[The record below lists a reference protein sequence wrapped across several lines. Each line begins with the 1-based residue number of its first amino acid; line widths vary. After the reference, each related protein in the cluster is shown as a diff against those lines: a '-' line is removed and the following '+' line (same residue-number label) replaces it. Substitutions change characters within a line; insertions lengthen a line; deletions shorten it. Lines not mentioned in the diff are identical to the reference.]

1 MSTNL
6 SNAASFYNWINNR
19 NAQPPAHN
27 QDNNQDDDGM
37 SDDDMNDDPPPPPQY
52 LRRPPAPSPTSY
64 GLLLVHSGS
73 SSDLSTLSLLQHSVT
88 PFVTEYPHVKF
99 AHISSE
105 VPGFEKG
112 TSSHQFEV
120 TATPTFI
127 VFNFSTKKQKTRL
140 VSADPQRLHL
150 LPDQV
155 RQLLESEVP
164 KRMVFKETLG
174 TGGTTTSGGG
184 VDPREARLARF
195 AAAANNNNNNDDDNA
210 SSTPPPPAQPM
221 ETSSPSSN
229 VGPSSSS
236 SVPFNRHT
244 SIFKS
249 DPNIMDNYD
258 VKYGLKS
265 ASQVLEEKRLLA
277 VAERKADVLRHKKEK
292 KESLLERERLRL
304 QISQDKIERKQKKGY
319 LNSRLGPEGYAPDAL
334 LKNTDGW
341 TSSPSKSP
349 PKTPTRTPSEIIVD
363 SVQKLSLYKSCGS
376 GGLSMSLLIL
386 FINNVIEKPN
396 EEKYRRINTN
406 SKSYV
411 EKLKGK
417 IGAAAILKACGWRKE
432 EGEEGRLVLGEVEG
446 GVLREAKR
454 ELESGRHRF
463 EKEQERVREEAIRR
477 MKEREVRP

>member
-27 QDNNQDDDGM
+27 QDNNQDDDDM
-37 SDDDMNDDPPPPPQY
+37 SDDDMNDDPPPPPRY
-52 LRRPPAPSPTSY
+52 LRRPPAQSPNSY

-174 TGGTTTSGGG
+174 TGGTTTSGGV

-195 AAAANNNNNNDDDNA
+195 AAAANNNNSNSNSNNNNDDDDA

-292 KESLLERERLRL
+292 KESLLERERLRH
-304 QISQDKIERKQKKGY
+304 QISLDKIERKQKKGY
-319 LNSRLGPEGYAPDAL
+319 LNSRLGPEGYAPSAL

-341 TSSPSKSP
+341 TSSPSSSP
-349 PKTPTRTPSEIIVD
+349 SETPSRTPSSIIVE
-363 SVQKLSLYKSCGS
+363 SVEKLSRYKSCGA
-376 GGLSMSLLIL
+376 GGESMSLLIL
-386 FINNVIEKPN
+386 FISNVIEKPG
-396 EEKYRRINTN
+396 EEKYRRINTG
-406 SKSYV
+406 SRSYG
-411 EKLKGK
+411 EKL
-417 IGAAAILKACGWRKE
+417 
-432 EGEEGRLVLGEVEG
+432 
-446 GVLREAKR
+446 
-454 ELESGRHRF
+454 
-463 EKEQERVREEAIRR
+463 
-477 MKEREVRP
+477 